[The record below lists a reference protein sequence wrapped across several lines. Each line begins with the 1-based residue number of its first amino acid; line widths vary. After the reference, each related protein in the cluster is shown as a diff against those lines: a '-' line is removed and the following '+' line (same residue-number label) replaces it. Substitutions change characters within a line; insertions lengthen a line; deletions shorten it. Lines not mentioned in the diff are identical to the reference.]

1 LDEDVAQWQLAASM
15 MHRRRLRAG
24 VVAAVLLLAAVVA
37 EAQCPSKEQFD
48 ACVSEATVRY
58 NLAAGDMPR
67 AGTCFKSRAC
77 EFLKDVFFC
86 GANDM
91 ECCTEDVSTTY
102 DRMLGEVRPLGVL
115 QVCDAINPCDP
126 TARPRA
132 MPAGCCPTQPGAL
145 SAQRVC
151 CRSADCSLCNKTMGQ
166 YVLNNNQVPK
176 DVHLRLEATPV
187 GSMCPHGTTDG
198 ARQGYICNVACSE
211 GAVLASTNHDYVYH
225 TLVDANVPYR

>member
-1 LDEDVAQWQLAASM
+1 MDEDVAQWQLAASM

-58 NLAAGDMPR
+58 NLAAGDLQR

-102 DRMLGEVRPLGVL
+102 RFDTDLE
-115 QVCDAINPCDP
+115 D
-126 TARPRA
+126 
-132 MPAGCCPTQPGAL
+132 
-145 SAQRVC
+145 AQRVAAAGRAAGVRRKQSM
-151 CRSADCSLCNKTMGQ
+151 RSNGPPERKL
-166 YVLNNNQVPK
+166 
-176 DVHLRLEATPV
+176 
-187 GSMCPHGTTDG
+187 
-198 ARQGYICNVACSE
+198 
-211 GAVLASTNHDYVYH
+211 
-225 TLVDANVPYR
+225 